1 MTTQIFCSSMS
12 YGRGWWEEEEMDI
25 SAGDQVC
32 LGNSVAEGV
41 VERRRC
47 RKQGD
52 SSPTSS
58 VDWIA
63 GG

>member
-1 MTTQIFCSSMS
+1 MS
-12 YGRGWWEEEEMDI
+12 YGRRWWEEEGMDI

-32 LGNSVAEGV
+32 LGNSVAAGV
-41 VERRRC
+41 VERRC

>member
-1 MTTQIFCSSMS
+1 MAED
-12 YGRGWWEEEEMDI
+12 GGEEEEMDI

-52 SSPTSS
+52 ESSPTSS